1 MQQMRRR
8 SLPRFLTWS
17 WVASAVFLP
26 GWTFAQEPPTRV
38 ILFIGDGAGA
48 SYWTAAAFA
57 VDRLAVGDLPVGGL
71 VDTRASDNKI
81 TDSAAAATAY
91 SCGVR
96 TFNGA
101 IGVDPDGNA
110 VATVLE
116 IAQRHG
122 LATGLVATS
131 SVTHATP
138 AAFASHVS
146 DRNLEWEIA
155 RQMAA
160 ADLDVLL
167 GGGRRFF
174 DPASRPDSL
183 DLLGPLRA
191 RYEYVE
197 TEADLKALRLGETRR
212 LMGLFADAGLPPA
225 SQRSPGLPEMARA
238 ALEVLDQDPDGF
250 FLLVEGSQPDWRGH
264 DRGPLGDIVAEML
277 DLDGAIRVAREYQA
291 KHPETLIVVT
301 GDHETGGLAIHQTPS
316 SRLLTGAAESADS
329 VVNRLAAA
337 RSALSPELTSLA
349 DSASEYMERLAT
361 LLRRQSRSVEDTA
374 SLVARYTSGS
384 HTAQMVP
391 LFASGPG
398 AAEFGGIK
406 ANWEIGVLLKAAVSR

>member
-1 MQQMRRR
+1 
-8 SLPRFLTWS
+8 
-17 WVASAVFLP
+17 
-26 GWTFAQEPPTRV
+26 V
-38 ILFIGDGAGA
+38 ILIIGDGVGA
-48 SYWTAAAFA
+48 SYWTAAVFA
-57 VDRLAVGDLPVGGL
+57 ADQLAVEELPVGGL

-91 SCGVR
+91 SSGVR
-96 TFNGA
+96 TYNGA
-101 IGVDPDGNA
+101 IGVDPDSNS

-138 AAFASHVS
+138 AAFASHVPN
-146 DRNLEWEIA
+146 RNMEWEIA

-174 DPASRPDSL
+174 DPNSRPDSV
-183 DLLGPLRA
+183 DLLSSLLA

-197 TEADLKALRLGETRR
+197 TGAELEELRTGEIRR
-212 LMGLFADAGLPPA
+212 LIGLFADAELPPA
-225 SQRSPGLPEMARA
+225 PQRSPGLPEMTRA
-238 ALEVLDQDPDGF
+238 ALEVLDHDPDGF
-250 FLLVEGSQPDWRGH
+250 FLMVEGSQPDWRGH
-264 DRGPLGDIVAEML
+264 DRGPLPDIVAEML
-277 DLDGAIRVAREYQA
+277 DLDGAIGVALEYQA
-291 KHPETLIVVT
+291 KRPETLIVVT
-301 GDHETGGLAIHQTPS
+301 ADHETGGLAIHQVPS

-337 RSALSPELTSLA
+337 RSAFSPELTSLA
-349 DSASEYMERLAT
+349 DSASKSMERLAR
-361 LLRRQSRSVEDTA
+361 LLRREARSVADTA

-398 AAEFGGIK
+398 AIEFGGIK
-406 ANWEIGVLLKAAVSR
+406 DNWEIGVLLKAAVSR